1 MPEAR
6 PSGSEERSAS
16 ISATRRVSV
25 SPATSNVRITGSAS
39 SRPSSSVMAWR
50 TSETS
55 RPVFAE
61 ISWLAAS
68 GSNSW
73 QTSMPPPRRRSHHH
87 GAFTP
92 VKLSCTSAVALSARS
107 WLRYSGIG
115 TLYQP
120 HARPRRSATI
130 QCDEGRS
137 YSMLLV
143 RDSMTREIVTLAP
156 DETVGTALAL
166 CRERRIRHLPV
177 LSKGRRV
184 GIVSDRDLRSATPAF
199 GDHERAAALQE
210 ILVEDVMVR
219 DVVSVLPDDPIEQ
232 AANTMRE
239 RRIGCLPVVE
249 SGELVGII
257 TSSDVMSALVYLV
270 GANEPG
276 SRMEVSVPDRPGSLA
291 GAAGVFGMCG
301 INIVSAAMG
310 PTREPADAGEP
321 RERIVVF
328 RVDTI
333 DTTEVVEYLEEAGYS
348 VLWPPGP

>member
-1 MPEAR
+1 
-6 PSGSEERSAS
+6 
-16 ISATRRVSV
+16 
-25 SPATSNVRITGSAS
+25 
-39 SRPSSSVMAWR
+39 
-50 TSETS
+50 
-55 RPVFAE
+55 
-61 ISWLAAS
+61 
-68 GSNSW
+68 
-73 QTSMPPPRRRSHHH
+73 MPPPRRRSHHH
-87 GAFTP
+87 GALTP
-92 VKLSCTSAVALSARS
+92 VKFSCTSAVALSARS
-107 WLRYSGIG
+107 WLRYLGMG
-115 TLYQP
+115 DLYQS
-120 HARPRRSATI
+120 HAYPRRSATI
-130 QCDEGRS
+130 QCGEGRS
-137 YSMLLV
+137 YPMLLV
-143 RDSMTREIVTLAP
+143 RDSMTSEIVTLAP

-177 LSKGRRV
+177 LTEGRLV

-199 GDHERAAALQE
+199 GDQERAATLQE
-210 ILVEDVMVR
+210 ILVG

-239 RRIGCLPVVE
+239 RRIGSLPVVE

-310 PTREPADAGEP
+310 PIREP
-321 RERIVVF
+321 REEGAVRERVVVF

-333 DTTEVVEYLEEAGYS
+333 DTTEVVEYLEEAGYC
-348 VLWPPGP
+348 VLWPPRP